1 MRNQPSVPLL
11 SISEIFHEEIA
22 DRSGEVLN
30 VVQNKTRLFARSVV
44 PGIADVFPNDRLQGG
59 VALRATESEV
69 CVSPYVFRF
78 VCSNGAIMAHA
89 LQTRQ
94 LSDLDWQDPWS
105 AANSLREAIQACCE
119 PEAFASAVQEFR
131 LATKAIVV
139 LGPQLFAWLA
149 QLGLANNGLYQAI
162 MDQFFREPNETRFD
176 LTNAVTAVARETRD
190 PDVRW
195 RLEELGGA
203 IAAGQVDPSPSGNSR
218 ATQRQRSNTRSSDLL
233 TGGLARSRRE

>member
-1 MRNQPSVPLL
+1 MRNQPSVPLA
-11 SISEIFHEEIA
+11 SISDIFQQEIA
-22 DRSGEVLN
+22 ERSGEVLN
-30 VVQNKTRLFARSVV
+30 VVQEKTRLFARSVV
-44 PGIADVFPNDRLQGG
+44 PDIADVLPKDHLQGG

-69 CVSPYVFRF
+69 WVSPYVFRF

-94 LSDLDWQDPWS
+94 LSDMDWQDPWS
-105 AANSLREAIQACCE
+105 AANSLREVIQACCQ

-131 LATKAIVV
+131 LATKMIVV
-139 LGPQLFAWLA
+139 PGPHLLTWLA
-149 QLGLANNGLYQAI
+149 QSGLADNGLYQAI
-162 MDQFFREPNETRFD
+162 MDQFFREPDETRFD

-203 IAAGQVDPSPSGNSR
+203 IAAGQVDPSPSRNPR
-218 ATQRQRSNTRSSDLL
+218 IDH
-233 TGGLARSRRE
+233 RRHDSLPALSAASPCRVQ